1 MSAWITLAVTLAGV
15 NLVRAT
21 RRGPVVAIGS
31 VLVLV
36 ALALVGGITVDG
48 PGAFALSVGIVGAT
62 VASWQPLV
70 LRGGRRRMALG
81 LVVLVVGGAAQVA
94 LLGNAAAAPTAAW
107 VWASALLFLADPST
121 RFLRWI
127 MALIGRPLTVAA
139 ENYGL
144 GEAIGVLER
153 WITLVVIAHGEYG
166 AMGFI
171 LAAKALARHKRFET
185 DADFAEYFLVGTLA
199 SVLVAIAVAEA
210 LNGLGLA
217 RP

>member
-1 MSAWITLAVTLAGV
+1 MSFWITLAVTLAGV

-21 RRGPVVAIGS
+21 GRGPVVAIGS

-48 PGAFALSVGIVGAT
+48 PGAFAVSAGIGGPI

-81 LVVLVVGGAAQVA
+81 LGLLVVGGAAQIM

-107 VWASALLFLADPST
+107 VWASALFFLAEPST
-121 RFLRWI
+121 RILRLV

-139 ENYGL
+139 ESYGL

-153 WITLVVIAHGEYG
+153 WITLAVIAHGDDRGVERVSRG
-166 AMGFI
+166 EGNGSPEVTGPRSGV
-171 LAAKALARHKRFET
+171 LSPVQGPEET
-185 DADFAEYFLVGTLA
+185 DV
-199 SVLVAIAVAEA
+199 
-210 LNGLGLA
+210 
-217 RP
+217 